1 GAGGAPPP
9 APPAAPRPTESG
21 GRAARAAPAA
31 AGAPDGPTAT
41 GAFPAARTGG
51 PGPAATGAFAASQ
64 TGAFPAPRT
73 GAFGAPP
80 RPGGPGGPA
89 APPPA
94 GPHPGAP
101 APFGPP
107 YGHHPHPGGHPVHG
121 YHPGAYPYPP
131 RRGRG
136 ATAVWVAVGG
146 SAFTAVVALTLCV
159 ALVVAADPGAGP
171 SAGGQAP
178 SGDDP
183 AAHYDERLA
192 ARPGAID
199 LDVAE
204 HPAYDLAMPESIDCA
219 PPDLDPASDASW
231 RTFSDEVGR
240 CLNELWQPRLEE
252 LGLRTPEPTWDVTE
266 ENPDTGSAEEGMTL
280 AYYEND
286 TMTITVV
293 LPNVS
298 ELARDVP
305 DNSQES
311 VWAALLGHEYGHHVQ
326 QATGILEESYAM
338 ERQAPTEDAEL
349 EALRRTELQAECMA
363 GVAMQAM
370 GGFDQAEIDRA
381 NTFLNS
387 GSDLPTHGTSANR
400 QEWFDNGA
408 SADTLEAC
416 NTYGAPVADV
426 D

>member
-1 GAGGAPPP
+1 
-9 APPAAPRPTESG
+9 
-21 GRAARAAPAA
+21 
-31 AGAPDGPTAT
+31 
-41 GAFPAARTGG
+41 
-51 PGPAATGAFAASQ
+51 
-64 TGAFPAPRT
+64 
-73 GAFGAPP
+73 
-80 RPGGPGGPA
+80 
-89 APPPA
+89 
-94 GPHPGAP
+94 
-101 APFGPP
+101 
-107 YGHHPHPGGHPVHG
+107 
-121 YHPGAYPYPP
+121 
-131 RRGRG
+131 
-136 ATAVWVAVGG
+136 
-146 SAFTAVVALTLCV
+146 
-159 ALVVAADPGAGP
+159 
-171 SAGGQAP
+171 
-178 SGDDP
+178 
-183 AAHYDERLA
+183 
-192 ARPGAID
+192 
-199 LDVAE
+199 
-204 HPAYDLAMPESIDCA
+204 
-219 PPDLDPASDASW
+219 
-231 RTFSDEVGR
+231 
-240 CLNELWQPRLEE
+240 
-252 LGLRTPEPTWDVTE
+252 
-266 ENPDTGSAEEGMTL
+266 
-280 AYYEND
+280 
-286 TMTITVV
+286 MTITVV